1 MYTLNEIIEKIKGQF
16 LASKHFKVV
25 ALLSYFVGLSLLT
38 CAQEIKVSETYKV
51 RRKSAVIYSQYAT
64 AARLVFPSDSISAV
78 NLRTGAGKLEVKPS
92 ENNTIELEATIENRS
107 LGKKKTRKF
116 IEKYMKLSMENVNG
130 TLEVISYFEGTRRKF
145 NNRRYGLGHMIE
157 TPGSKINVVLKV
169 PQDIYI
175 GLNDHSGAISI
186 HDLKND
192 VKLRDR
198 SGGIMIKNVRG
209 DLNIHDGSGGL
220 SIFNHEGN
228 LTINDG
234 SGRIYLDGIG
244 MNEQNYDIKIKDSSG
259 GIDAQGLG
267 GDASVIDTSGSMR
280 LKNISGNVNVNDRSG
295 NTYIAGV
302 GGHLKI
308 KDTSGGIYLKDIA
321 THKDVAEMIT
331 IRDTSGKIDLR
342 SIGTNTSIIDRSGGI
357 SVHAVNGNL
366 SIIDRSGGIS
376 ARDIAGTVQ
385 VKDRSGRVMAG
396 TYLVKN

>member
-1 MYTLNEIIEKIKGQF
+1 MYTLNVIFKNVMMQLFTLGKIK
-16 LASKHFKVV
+16 V
-25 ALLSYFVGLSLLT
+25 AVLLSYFIGLSLLT
-38 CAQEIKVSETYKV
+38 CAQEITVSETYKV

-64 AARLVFPSDSISAV
+64 SARLVFPSDSISEV
-78 NLRTGAGKLEVKPS
+78 KLRTGAGKLEVKPS

-107 LGKKKTRKF
+107 LGKKKARKF
-116 IEKYMKLSMENVNG
+116 IEKYMRLSMENVNG
-130 TLEVISYFEGTRRKF
+130 TLEVISYFEGTKRKF

-198 SGGIMIKNVRG
+198 SGGINIKNVQG
-209 DLNIHDGSGGL
+209 NLEIHDGSGGL

-244 MNEQNYDIKIKDSSG
+244 MKEQDYTIKIKDASG
-259 GIDAQGLG
+259 GISGQGLG
-267 GDASVIDTSGSMR
+267 GDVSMIDTSGNLR

-321 THKDVAEMIT
+321 THKDVAEIVT
-331 IRDTSGKIDLR
+331 IRDTSGKIELR
-342 SIGTNTSIIDRSGGI
+342 SIGTSASIIDRSGGI
-357 SVHAVNGNL
+357 SVRSVNGNL
-366 SIIDRSGGIS
+366 NIIDRSGGIS
-376 ARDIAGTVQ
+376 ASDIAGTVQ
-385 VKDRSGRVMAG
+385 VKDRSGRVTAG